1 MNRIIILT
9 LALSAHIFT
18 INAQSHAKLTVF
30 NDEGNRFM
38 LTLNGEI
45 MNESHELRVEID
57 ELVHSQYSA
66 VVNFESQNLGI
77 VRKNLFLEP
86 GNHYVYRIA
95 TNRRGRQVLRLF
107 NTTPLTD
114 FVEEPSPRPNP
125 SDRLS
130 DAEQNIT
137 PASETETTQEE
148 KARDAQNP
156 SKESRG
162 KKTKVTM
169 TMPDGSL
176 FQMKVETDDDTEP
189 KADIPQGPR
198 ATTPNTDETTAEK
211 QEDDPVVYVEGYS
224 GRIGCPHPM
233 SSKEISGL
241 VSTIEGQSFSD
252 SKLRTA
258 KRALQNKCI
267 KVSDVKKIM
276 DLFSFEDSKLDFAKH
291 AYTSTH
297 DIDNY
302 YLLYNNFSFEF
313 SIEELE
319 EYIDE
324 VSK

>member
-1 MNRIIILT
+1 MNKIILLT
-9 LALSAHIFT
+9 LALFAHIFSM
-18 INAQSHAKLTVF
+18 NAQSHAKLTVF

-45 MNESHELRVEID
+45 MNESHELRVEAD
-57 ELVHSQYSA
+57 ELVQSQYSA

-86 GNHYVYRIA
+86 GNHYVFRIA
-95 TNRRGRQVLRLF
+95 TNRRGRQVMRLF
-107 NTTPLTD
+107 STAPLTD
-114 FVEEPSPRPNP
+114 FVEESSPRPNP
-125 SDRLS
+125 LDRMS
-130 DAEQNIT
+130 DAEQTAT
-137 PASETETTQEE
+137 PAPKTKTTQEE

-156 SKESRG
+156 SQESRG

-169 TMPDGSL
+169 TMPDGSM
-176 FQMKVETDDDTEP
+176 FQMKVETDDDIEP
-189 KADIPQGPR
+189 TADMPLGPR
-198 ATTPNTDETTAEK
+198 ETVPSTEEPEAKK
-211 QEDDPVVYVEGYS
+211 QEEAPVVYVEGYS

-233 SSKEISGL
+233 SSKEISG
-241 VSTIEGQSFSD
+241 VISTIEGQSFSD

-258 KRALQNKCI
+258 KRALKNKCI

-276 DLFSFEDSKLDFAKH
+276 DLFSFEDSKLDFAKY
-291 AYTSTH
+291 AYSSTH

-324 VSK
+324 LNK